1 MRHKLAHVFVAACR
15 HILETFLRVLVTV
28 LVSAV
33 CLMVMLRYLG
43 VPVPGPDVLLK
54 SVEGL
59 SELTKVLS

>member
-1 MRHKLAHVFVAACR
+1 MRHRLAHVFAAACR
-15 HILETFLRVLVTV
+15 HILQTVLRVLVTV

-43 VPVPGPDVLLK
+43 VPVPGPVQLLK

-59 SELTKVLS
+59 SELAKVLS